1 MNDKKIFFPN
11 IERLRGFACLLVF
24 VQHMIWICPLK
35 FLTTILPSYLWVGKQ
50 GASIFFIISGF
61 VITLSLNRIFADVSG
76 EDFLARFLSIK
87 DQLFQFLKRRIFR
100 IFPVIIVSLLILAA
114 YLSCSEPNYNWAAPL
129 FQAPFE
135 ILFGIFNMSVEHFVE
150 SKCIYT
156 KGAGPLW
163 TVAVEIAFY
172 IWWPITLLLFKKQN
186 SRILLTLA
194 LTAGFMFIIQPIS
207 ISFFGYQYYSTH
219 QNLSELFSGSLI
231 AYLYLSNSQ
240 KWELKVSN
248 PLKYLISFVMCL
260 FFWMYLEGIYGNVF
274 SSKIAITSSCVVF
287 LLLAITDSFSIPFL
301 NGVFD
306 FFGKRSYSFY
316 VIQLTL
322 ANLIV
327 SYTNSEYFP
336 KNLLSIDEFYLYQFL
351 IYLLLLLIVTELLY
365 RLIEVPSRKIGT
377 KI

>member
-35 FLTTILPSYLWVGKQ
+35 FLSYSLPSYLWIGKQ
-50 GASIFFIISGF
+50 GASLFFMISGF

-76 EDFLARFLSIK
+76 EDFLTRFSSAK
-87 DQLFQFLKRRIFR
+87 DQLLQFLKRRISR
-100 IFPVIIVSLLILAA
+100 IFPVIIVSLLILAV
-114 YLSCSEPNYNWAAPL
+114 YLFCSESNYNWVGPL
-129 FQAPFE
+129 FKAPFE
-135 ILFGIFNMSVEHFVE
+135 ILFGIFNTSVEYFVDSE
-150 SKCIYT
+150 CIYK

-172 IWWPITLLLFKKQN
+172 IWWPIIFLLLKKQN
-186 SRILLTLA
+186 SRTVLTLVLA
-194 LTAGFMFIIQPIS
+194 AGFTFVIQPVS
-207 ISFFGYQYYSTH
+207 ISFFGHQYYSTH

-231 AYLYLSNSQ
+231 AFLYLFNAQ
-240 KWELKVSN
+240 KWELKISD
-248 PLKYLISFVMCL
+248 PLKYLISFGLCL
-260 FFWMYLEGIYGNVF
+260 FFWVYPAGIYGNVF
-274 SSKIAITSSCVVF
+274 MSKIAITSSCVIF
-287 LLLAITDSFSIPFL
+287 LLLAITDSFNIPFI
-301 NGVFD
+301 NHVFD

-316 VIQLTL
+316 AIQLTL
-322 ANLIV
+322 ANIIIF
-327 SYTNSEYFP
+327 YTNSEYFP
-336 KNLLSIDEFYLYQFL
+336 KNLLSTDEFYLYQFL